1 VRENAHVL
9 FVGTFVSLVVGRTP
23 LCTPLLLLL
32 LCTMISEC
40 LTVVLCWTLAF
51 YFTALT
57 FKDSSPTKVVQ
68 SEYYIL
74 PDGDDGEDEPLSF

>member
-1 VRENAHVL
+1 MRENAHVL
-9 FVGTFVSLVVGRTP
+9 SVGTFVSLVVGRTP
-23 LCTPLLLLL
+23 LYTPFF
-32 LCTMISEC
+32 CTMLSEC

-57 FKDSSPTKVVQ
+57 LKDSSPTKVVQ

-74 PDGDDGEDEPLSF
+74 PDGDDGDDGEDEPLSF

>member
-1 VRENAHVL
+1 ML
-9 FVGTFVSLVVGRTP
+9 
-23 LCTPLLLLL
+23 
-32 LCTMISEC
+32 SEC

-57 FKDSSPTKVVQ
+57 LKDSSPTKVVQ

-74 PDGDDGEDEPLSF
+74 PDGDDGDDGEDEPLSF